1 MPLDDRTTAVPA
13 DSAAGTALAGTT
25 DADPTSTGTG
35 TTRTGTTSTDTADAG
50 SAFADTADAGAA
62 PPAGAAPAG
71 TADARA
77 GTGSTWSALR
87 PLLLRLHF
95 YAGLLIAPLL
105 LVAATSGLLYAL
117 SFQAEKIVYRHE
129 LQVPVGD
136 RVLPLSAQVAAAR
149 AAHPDATVTA
159 VWPSPEDGATTRVL
173 MTGPAVEE
181 GRSLAVF
188 VDPYT
193 ADVRGALPS
202 YGSSGAL
209 PLRTW
214 LSEFHANLRLGEP
227 GRLYSE
233 TAASWMW
240 VVALGGLALWV
251 GRRRTAGRA
260 LFLPGRGLT
269 SRRRTLSW
277 HGSVGLWAV
286 AGLVAL
292 SATGLTWSRYAGE
305 NIDAI
310 QTRLGGAT
318 PTVSAALDPA
328 AAGPDAGHEGHG
340 AGHHTAP
347 TPEGPDI
354 GIDRA
359 VEAARDA
366 GVAGRIAVTLP
377 AEGQGYVIKET
388 DTQYPVHL
396 DAVALDPADGT
407 VVDELRFAD
416 HPVLAK
422 LTRFGIDAHMGV
434 LFGLANQLVLAAL
447 MVALLL
453 LVLWGYRMWWLRR
466 PTKERRL
473 SAGRPAPRGAWRRV
487 PVTLLL
493 PLAAAT
499 ALVGWFV
506 PLLGISLLV
515 FLAVDLL
522 LGRVARAR
530 TRTRP
535 SA

>member
-25 DADPTSTGTG
+25 DADTTGTRTTSTS
-35 TTRTGTTSTDTADAG
+35 TTTDTITSTTDTTSTDTG
-50 SAFADTADAGAA
+50 SAFADTAG
-62 PPAGAAPAG
+62 
-71 TADARA
+71 ARA

-159 VWPSPEDGATTRVL
+159 VWPSAEDGATTRVL

-260 LFLPGRGLT
+260 LFLPGRRGLT

-286 AGLVAL
+286 TGLVVL

-328 AAGPDAGHEGHG
+328 TAGPDAGHEGHG

-347 TPEGPDI
+347 ASQGPDI

-377 AEGQGYVIKET
+377 AEGQGYVVKET

-473 SAGRPAPRGAWRRV
+473 SAGRPAPRGAWRKV

-493 PLAAAT
+493 PLTAAT

-522 LGRVARAR
+522 MGRVARAR
-530 TRTRP
+530 TRTSP